1 MALKTNGA
9 RNSSPIHI
17 DKNLITEILSR
28 HKDLDIAITDPEW
41 DEEKQN
47 YKKVKNWKSKP
58 KLNGAAAAHGKQL
71 IIRNTDE
78 YVEIDW
84 DIYKHLEPEQ
94 VQYIKNK
101 FPETFEF
108 GRDGRG
114 HSLYK
119 VKNLPAEIESI
130 KRLDLGERTIL
141 EYRGSGCYS
150 IFAGPLDEAS
160 SATISN
166 KEIKE
171 VDYKYLKQLFN
182 RAAALASLTLI
193 TPGKKDVINNFLLAA
208 AGEFFVNKI
217 LKTTTIK
224 IFKSWL
230 HLINRTDRKSETLKT
245 IEGIY
250 KSGKASNIFSKKYPV
265 PISDAEKYQ
274 FREIVQRVGF
284 KYDPAADDG
293 PTESIP
299 AADDEPT
306 EPIKVYRLLDPQYQ
320 PQRRK
325 FMMEGYLKEGCMTV
339 IAGEPGVSKTQFLAQ
354 MACSFVSGHEFFGKK
369 VNVTGNALICTA
381 EEDRDEMELRIRAS
395 LKNRSINTGYHIDVI
410 AVDTNLKLVKF
421 KRDSDE
427 KTKQFSELEDLIK
440 ENNYKFI
447 GLDPLISLQAGA
459 FDENNNP
466 QMDAFCKSYLIPLAQ
481 KHAACLAVN
490 HHTNKISMITEG
502 GIIDNNA
509 LHAARGASA
518 LVGAARIVIALSP
531 MSRQLW
537 EKEFKK
543 SNIVKEDEIK
553 LHVAIVDAKNNYSPL
568 GARPKWLRKHV
579 EYVDCVDGQ
588 EPVAVLQDTN
598 LSELQDSRSAMSR
611 EHARKEIAKYLPTID
626 EYMGT
631 SPKDDKIFSAPLHKI
646 ATKLANLDPAM
657 ANCKEPKDEKNL
669 IFNYRTTLQTGFGQ
683 GGAHEIKHNGFYY
696 WYDYDQLATKT
707 HHMIYK
713 EDIKSHDKPNIF

>member
-250 KSGKASNIFSKKYPV
+250 KSGKAGNIFSKNYLV

-274 FREIVQRVGF
+274 FREIVKRVGF
-284 KYDPAADDG
+284 NYEAGAGDAVPS
-293 PTESIP
+293 T
-299 AADDEPT
+299 
-306 EPIKVYRLLDPQYQ
+306 PIKVYRMLDSQYQ

-325 FMMEGYLKEGCMTV
+325 FMMEGYLKEGCMTI

-354 MACSFVSGHEFFGKK
+354 MACSFISGYEFFGKK
-369 VNVTGNALICTA
+369 VAQTGNALICTA
-381 EEDRDEMELRIRAS
+381 EEERNEMELRIRGS
-395 LKNRSINTGYHIDVI
+395 FKNRSINTGHFIDVV

-421 KRDSDE
+421 SKNSDE
-427 KTKQFSELEDLIK
+427 KTKHFSEIESLIEK
-440 ENNYKFI
+440 NNYKFI

-481 KHAACLAVN
+481 KHKAALAVN

-518 LVGAARIVIALSP
+518 LVGAARIVIGLSP
-531 MSRQLW
+531 LSRQQW

-543 SNIVKEDEIK
+543 SNLVKEEEIK
-553 LHVAIVDAKNNYSPL
+553 LYVAVIDAKNNYSPL
-568 GARPKWLRKHV
+568 GARPQWLRKHV
-579 EYVDCVDGQ
+579 EYVDCLDGQ
-588 EPVAVLQDTN
+588 EPVATLIKSNLSDLQDK
-598 LSELQDSRSAMSR
+598 RSAMSM
-611 EHARKEIAKYLPTID
+611 EHARKEIAKYLPVID
-626 EYMGT
+626 EHMRQ
-631 SPKDDKIFSAPLHKI
+631 SPGSNTRFEAPLHKI

-669 IFNYRTTLQTGFGQ
+669 VFNYRTTLQTGFGQ
-683 GGAHEIKHNGFYY
+683 GGKHEIKHNGFYY